1 MKIEDF
7 LSMLNDFNKVWF
19 EFPNVPDKSSGE
31 LPLFEKT
38 SPYSKYSKAEY
49 SNDSMDV
56 YVGYLDMG
64 VVHMEVDKDEHKK
77 LGFDKHQATQFMNKK
92 IFIEGAP
99 IYDYLTMICHKDELY
114 RIKEDELRYEIY
126 MSSELI
132 GDKFPDMCSVV
143 IDLEKITFN
152 HFNTGKPDYNKVA
165 KLAVEL
171 SKLKANKKVHN
182 WFIDLNGLVEKED
195 KYARLTE
202 EYRQTGLL
210 EVFKK
215 NRINDYGY
223 TPAPNYSKKIAP
235 VIIKVSGMSNLPKI
249 DDIIKRLDENKQQTT
264 AGSIMLP
271 AVETIRG
278 LDDNKM
284 ADIVIALHEIE
295 VDIDCVQKE
304 MRDEIYNIILNDH
317 LSSRGERTEKLELE
331 TGDFKV
337 TLEMKK

>member
-7 LSMLNDFNKVWF
+7 LSLLSGFNKVWF
-19 EFPNVPDKSSGE
+19 EFPDTQDKSSGE

-56 YVGYLDMG
+56 YVGYMDMG
-64 VVHMEVDKDEHKK
+64 IVHMEVDQDEHKK
-77 LGFDKHQATQFMNKK
+77 LGFDKHQATQYMNKK

-99 IYDYLTMICHKDELY
+99 VYEHLAIICHKDELHK
-114 RIKEDELRYEIY
+114 IKDDELCYEIY
-126 MSSELI
+126 MSSESI
-132 GDKFPDMCSVV
+132 DEKFPDMCSIV

-171 SKLKANKKVHN
+171 AKLKANKKVHN
-182 WFIDLNGLVEKED
+182 WFIELNGLVEKED
-195 KYARLTE
+195 KYS
-202 EYRQTGLL
+202 GLNL
-210 EVFKK
+210 KFSSEQVEILKK

-235 VIIKVSGMSNLPKI
+235 MAIKVSGMSNLPKV
-249 DDIIKRLDENKQQTT
+249 DDIIKRINENKQQTT

-271 AVETIRG
+271 TVETIRG
-278 LDDNKM
+278 LDDNKI
-284 ADIVIALHEIE
+284 ADIVIMLHELE
-295 VDIDCVQKE
+295 VDIDFVQRD
-304 MRDEIYNIILNDH
+304 MRNEIYNIILNDH
-317 LSSRGERTEKLELE
+317 LKSKGERTEKLELE
-331 TGDFKV
+331 SGDFKV